1 MKMINEIMK
10 KYPVIGLIYRDSADG
25 ESESGGASCADFP
38 RGWERVDC
46 ADGFFYVPSRD

>member
-25 ESESGGASCADFP
+25 AESGGASWADFAA
-38 RGWERVDC
+38 GWERVECD
-46 ADGFFYVPSRD
+46 DGYFYIPSRD